1 MPGGRVKIVF
11 LLNNAYGIG
20 GTIRSVANL
29 SGALAEGH
37 RVRIASLYR
46 SRTTPSLRFD
56 PRVRITPLIDLRP
69 GAGDATGQGPEPA
82 EPSTVFADLPMNY
95 GRVAPSA
102 LSDRRIGDFLAD
114 VDADVVIST
123 RPVLNVYLA
132 RLGQPRYLRVA
143 QEHVTFDARAKRA
156 RAVQLAAV
164 RELDALVCVSAAD
177 AERYASE
184 LADAPVRVV
193 SVPNCSPAPAVPPAG
208 GDSRVIVAAGRLA
221 PVKRYD
227 RLIDAFAELAPEFPD
242 WELRIYGRG
251 LERDNLRR
259 RIGDLRLHNRA
270 RLMGAASPIET
281 EWVKGAVAAVSS
293 DAESFGL
300 TIVEAMRCGV
310 PVVATDCPH
319 GPGEIITHG
328 ENGLLSP
335 LSGGSAALASAL
347 RPLLADEAL
356 RRRLAARGRA
366 SAAAYDPSVIA
377 ARYEELFRQWRPDA
391 SGTGPDRPPAPRGGR
406 LGGLLRGWRPT
417 STPGGRPRG
426 YGESGADGALRI
438 SLDGLSLPR
447 GENELLL
454 RRRHDALGREIRLP
468 LPRVRGSRR
477 VELLLSPAD
486 LELPEGRWD
495 FFVGRPTT
503 GRALRVAADQV
514 RGAALVGALPRVD
527 GRGVTA
533 WVPYRTRDGNLTVRS
548 WLRPAHAEVGEVL
561 LGEDELGV
569 LALPMAGP
577 AGGGPTSDGPAGGGW
592 TALAEGVG
600 ENAGP
605 EFAVGCRPEGA
616 SGRVRLTV
624 PHEVALAAHTA
635 SRGDWRLVL
644 VAPDGTRAPVA
655 RIGGDAV
662 DRRTTDV
669 FPALDLPHPK
679 RGPVRLRVRYT
690 ADHDLALTLTDQPTT
705 T

>member
-1 MPGGRVKIVF
+1 MKIVF

-29 SGALAEGH
+29 SGALAEWH
-37 RVRIASLYR
+37 SVRIASLYR
-46 SRTTPSLRFD
+46 SRSTPSLRFD

-69 GAGDATGQGPEPA
+69 GARDAAGQGPEPA
-82 EPSTVFADLPMNY
+82 EPSAVFADLPMNY
-95 GRVAPSA
+95 GRVAPSR
-102 LSDRRIGDFLAD
+102 LSDRRMGEFLER

-143 QEHVTFDARAKRA
+143 QEHVTHDARAKRA
-156 RAVQLAAV
+156 RAAQLTAA

-177 AERYASE
+177 AERYAE
-184 LADAPVRVV
+184 ALADAPVRVV
-193 SVPNCSPAPAVPPAG
+193 NVPNCSPAPAVPPAG
-208 GDSRVIVAAGRLA
+208 GESRVIVAAGRLA

-251 LERDNLRR
+251 VERDNLRR
-259 RIGDLRLHNRA
+259 RIGELGLHNRA

-319 GPGEIITHG
+319 GPGEIISHG
-328 ENGLLSP
+328 ENGVLSP
-335 LSGGSAALASAL
+335 LAGGSAALAEAL

-356 RRRLAARGRA
+356 RRRLAAAGRT
-366 SAAAYDPSVIA
+366 SAAAYDPSVVA
-377 ARYEELFRQWRPDA
+377 ARYEELFREWAPNASDAGPERPQ
-391 SGTGPDRPPAPRGGR
+391 APRGGR
-406 LGGLLRGWRPT
+406 LGGLLRIWRP
-417 STPGGRPRG
+417 SSAPGGRPRG
-426 YGESGADGALRI
+426 YAESEADGGLRV
-438 SLDGLSLPR
+438 SLDGRSLPR
-447 GENELLL
+447 GEGELLL
-454 RRRHDALGREIRLP
+454 RRRHDALGREILLP
-468 LPRVRGSRR
+468 LPKVRGSRR
-477 VELLLSPAD
+477 VELLLDPES

-495 FFVGRPTT
+495 FFLGRNIT
-503 GRALRVAADQV
+503 GKALRVAADQV
-514 RGAALVGALPRVD
+514 RQAALVGAPPRV
-527 GRGVTA
+527 GARGVTA
-533 WVPYRTRDGNLTVRS
+533 WIPYRTKDGNLTVRS
-548 WLRPAHAEVGEVL
+548 WLRPAHAEVAEVL
-561 LGEDELGV
+561 LDGDAVGV
-569 LALPMAGP
+569 RALPMGQGGVAAGE
-577 AGGGPTSDGPAGGGW
+577 W

-605 EFAVGCRPEGA
+605 EFAVECRPDGA
-616 SGRVRLTV
+616 SGLLLTV
-624 PHEVALAAHTA
+624 PHEAALAAHTT
-635 SRGDWRLVL
+635 SRSDWRLAL
-644 VAPDGTRAPVA
+644 RAPDGTGALVA

-662 DRRTTDV
+662 DRRTTDL

-690 ADHDLALTLTDQPTT
+690 GDHDLALTVTDQPTDGA
-705 T
+705 